1 MVTTRAFLPSRN
13 KDASI
18 IGLSTDI
25 ITFPVSGPIAIGA
38 SAYNCS
44 KLAQVRLLEY
54 VSAENPDLF
63 VVSVSPGGVDT
74 DMLRFS
80 GIHAKIYPHYLDD
93 GMALSAFV
101 LGESD

>member
-1 MVTTRAFLPSRN
+1 MVTTRAFLPFRN

-18 IGLSTDI
+18 IGVSTDM
-25 ITFPVSGPIAIGA
+25 ITFPVSGPVAIGA

-44 KLAQVRLLEY
+44 KIAQVRLLEY

-80 GIHAKIYPHYLDD
+80 GIHAKLYPSYLDD
-93 GMALSAFV
+93 GMSPPILV
-101 LGESD
+101 LEKLD